1 MYHVHKKRCH
11 QGFTI
16 VELMLAMS
24 FVSVLLVSIAMLTI
38 QVSNIYTR
46 GVTLRQVNEAGLEIS
61 TDLQRSLRQASNL
74 QINDSSTSYIVQP
87 NVGGRLCLGDFSY
100 AWNTAQALSGN
111 QGSLTAELNKID
123 TKPTPTPVRFVKVL
137 DRGKLLCQPITSMG
151 TITGY
156 PNIPPSS
163 QPNDLL
169 LAGDRDLAL
178 YNITIS
184 APPEGLATITLTI
197 GTKDLTAVDATKD
210 DTCRPPSDAESDQ
223 EYCAVNKFVIVTR
236 IGE

>member
-1 MYHVHKKRCH
+1 MYHVHKKKH
-11 QGFTI
+11 QQGFTI

-74 QINDSSTSYIVQP
+74 DVNDTSSGYVNQP
-87 NVGGRLCLGDFSY
+87 GIGGRLCLGDFSY
-100 AWNTAQALSGN
+100 VWNTAQALSGDR
-111 QGSLTAELNKID
+111 GSLTAELNKVD
-123 TKPTPTPVRFVKVL
+123 TSPTPTPVRFVKVL

-156 PNIPPSS
+156 PNIPLSS

-178 YNITIS
+178 HNIAIS
-184 APPEGLATITLTI
+184 APPDGLATITITI
-197 GTKDLTAVDATKD
+197 GTKDLTAVDTKD
-210 DTCRPPSDAESDQ
+210 NTCRPPSDADSDQ

-236 IGE
+236 ISK